1 MKLKFV
7 RGDMM
12 TILYEGFKGDE
23 PSIFLGVVLCVFGV
37 VCLGLFLLALKD
49 SEAVAAVLCFVGI
62 LVATAGALAT
72 FTSHR
77 YPIVRAT
84 VSDTMPFKEV
94 YENYELI
101 DVEGDIYTFKVK
113 DTNNE

>member
-1 MKLKFV
+1 
-7 RGDMM
+7 M

-23 PSIFLGVVLCVFGV
+23 PSIALGVFLCIVGV
-37 VCLGLFLLALKD
+37 VSLGLFLLALKE
-49 SEAVAAVLCFVGI
+49 SEAVGAVVCFIGI
-62 LVATAGALAT
+62 LVAIAGSIAT

-84 VSDTMPFKEV
+84 VNDTMPFKEV

-101 DVEGDIYTFKVK
+101 DVEGEIYTFKVK
-113 DTNNE
+113 ESKGE

>member
-1 MKLKFV
+1 
-7 RGDMM
+7 M
-12 TILYEGFKGDE
+12 TILYEGFRGNE
-23 PSIFLGVVLCVFGV
+23 PSIFLGVVLCIFGV
-37 VCLGLFLLALKD
+37 ACLGLFLFALKD
-49 SEAVAAVLCFVGI
+49 NETVAAILCFIGL
-62 LVATAGALAT
+62 LVAIFGALTT

-113 DTNNE
+113 ENKGE

>member
-1 MKLKFV
+1 
-7 RGDMM
+7 M

-37 VCLGLFLLALKD
+37 GCLALFLLALKD
-49 SEAVAAVLCFVGI
+49 NEAVAAVMCFVGI
-62 LVATAGALAT
+62 LVAICGAIAT

-113 DTNNE
+113 ESKGE